1 MVYQGEINGI
11 PVKTGDLICTSDGDT
26 GDIQGQLW
34 RFIGKFIPGEVD
46 HIVIYTGPDGWCVE
60 AGAQLHV
67 IKFEMSQPFWDA
79 RAMIDK
85 RGPLLDVF
93 HGVAYPFARK
103 NLPMEEEDR
112 LREKVAAYCLDQA
125 KQNKPYNVNF
135 FDSSTD
141 KAFYC
146 SQLAYKAYLEVGID
160 LNTGQG
166 VPHLPGTGSIIFPQ
180 EIWSGCDHRS

>member
-11 PVKTGDLICTSDGDT
+11 PVKTGDLICTRDGDAS
-26 GDIQGQLW
+26 DIQGKVW

-46 HIVIYTGPDGWCVE
+46 HIVLYTGPGGQCVE
-60 AGAQLHV
+60 AGAKLKV
-67 IKFEMSQPFWDA
+67 IAFYMSLPAWDA
-79 RAMIDK
+79 RAMTDQ

-93 HGVAYPFARK
+93 HGVAYPFAGR
-103 NLPMEEEDR
+103 NLPEAEENR
-112 LREKVAAYCLDQA
+112 LREKVAAYCLDQV

-166 VPHLPGTGSIIFPQ
+166 IPHFPGTSSIIFPQ
-180 EIWSGCDHRS
+180 EIWSGCRHRS